1 MAIERS
7 DYHKDY
13 QKKHRKVF
21 YANKRLNEIITKE
34 AEKHGSESALI
45 NSIVTQF
52 YKGYEHN

>member
-1 MAIERS
+1 MAIERNE
-7 DYHKDY
+7 YHKDY

-21 YANKRLNEIITKE
+21 YANSRLSEIITKE

-52 YKGYEHN
+52 YKGYEQS